1 MKRTTRATAMAVAV
15 LVLPLAAAGCSNDS
29 STDDKAAFCKLNAEI
44 DAVLDT
50 VQSDEQAFAAF
61 TEVLPTMERA
71 IKQAP
76 KAIKP
81 DAQKS
86 VSAIRHGLDIEDLSE
101 LSSPQLDAASEHI
114 RQYCS

>member
-1 MKRTTRATAMAVAV
+1 MKRTTRVTAIAVAV

-29 STDDKAAFCKLNAEI
+29 SKGDKVAFCKLNAEI

-61 TEVLPTMERA
+61 TEVLPTMDRGL
-71 IKQAP
+71 KQAP

-81 DAQKS
+81 DVQTS
-86 VSAIRHGLDIEDLSE
+86 ISAIRHGLEIDDLSE
-101 LSSPQLDAASEHI
+101 LNSPQLDAASEHI